1 MKKRLKVMSVCATAL
16 LALSPVVAPFANVAH
31 ADSSDAS
38 YDPNTGHKTEDVTIG
53 DPHFDK
59 DSSHFKN
66 DNDKTD
72 DTKPEDK
79 VYSVDVSATTGKA
92 GTPIFVPSAKLSDV
106 HLDNT
111 DFKAVRFNP
120 LVNIYKNKADAEG
133 VVKKGIADPAKTVK
147 NTDKLEAGTTYYEVA
162 YLVLAA
168 PKSNT
173 EYKINNGIST
183 KTYMSD
189 ENKNVTIPVV
199 YALDVQKSD
208 DSDNTKT
215 DDNTKADGP
224 LTSDQLMEPY
234 YKQDSTVLKKDQ
246 TLLRVTKNDPV
257 INVYAGTKV
266 RTVTHHRFTDMKTNY
281 GKITKIDHVSLYPTF
296 DDGKPDW
303 DHILDDNDVLKS
315 GQNYVAEIGVRVN
328 DLTKNKEYGA
338 WGREYLQHLSNDIT
352 FNDIGNTE
360 EDLDNTPAVLI
371 PVHVVAN
378 GTAVADKG
386 NGIIG
391 DKDGTKTDDS
401 NNSSSDN
408 KNTSKTDDSNDSK
421 KNNNNSSSNQ
431 NNNSSSDNNTI
442 NVPTTPTNTEGVP
455 FFANAQNIAY
465 ANNQTINAPTNIKN
479 PSDPTGAGVL
489 APTSVKN
496 IVAMLNSMGLKAYGS
511 SASGEDILEPASE
524 ESVTKQLK
532 AAGIQPAVDGSVVL
546 PTSGFTYVWT
556 ATNPKNKRT
565 ATLNVFFKATDST
578 YTAYPLIK
586 FGELNVMQGFND
598 FNQKPV
604 ALVNLND
611 KNWRADVLKQFSA
624 VESTVNPTKIELQ
637 DADLTVT
644 NMDINHTGIY
654 PATLKVTNKDGRS
667 TYLTFNIGV
676 QGNEKDETTTKIAVN
691 KDDRAARSIKVYSI
705 DNKKATPIKGE
716 TLPINSS
723 VTVYNDHQTVDGVRY
738 ARLVVPGTER
748 EKTNQ
753 WVRTDQLSDM
763 PQKAEEQGTTKELMH
778 AAYLYNSQGKRVGK
792 TVLRSYSFISVI
804 YRRVKIGNKLFY
816 KIANSDN
823 YVKAYNI
830 DPMYR
835 KVTSNAYLYNY
846 SGHIKTRKH
855 VKKVKGKKRTVRV
868 RLYYS
873 AKAAQNVVKT
883 YGGTITRKVTIGK
896 KRVERKLYRIGKDQY
911 LLASKLEKIQTS
923 ADNESSTKTNAPAD
937 NADQSSPDNTLAS
950 NSNGTSGNTGIF
962 SANSTD
968 GGEDDE

>member
-16 LALSPVVAPFANVAH
+16 LALSPVVAPLANVAH
-31 ADSSDAS
+31 ADSSESS
-38 YDPNTGHKTEDVTIG
+38 YDPNTGHKTEGVTIG
-53 DPHFDK
+53 DPDFDK
-59 DSSHFKN
+59 DSSHFK
-66 DNDKTD
+66 DNNNKTD

-133 VVKKGIADPAKTVK
+133 VVKKGEADPTKTVK
-147 NTDKLEAGTTYYEVA
+147 NTDKLEAGSTYYEVA

-208 DSDNTKT
+208 DSNSSKT
-215 DDNTKADGP
+215 DDNSQKKDDNIKADGP
-224 LTSDQLMEPY
+224 LTSDQLMEPFY
-234 YKQDSTVLKKDQ
+234 SRDNEKGGTDTKVIHLKKDKPYITAKDGITVDKLEEQ
-246 TLLRVTKNDPV
+246 RLTDVTSNHGDVDNPKIVAIYPV
-257 INVYAGTKV
+257 LDN
-266 RTVTHHRFTDMKTNY
+266 
-281 GKITKIDHVSLYPTF
+281 
-296 DDGKPDW
+296 GKPDW
-303 DHILDDNDVLKS
+303 AHQLGDSDHLKK
-315 GQNYVAEIGVRVN
+315 GTTYVAQISADIDNLKDGW
-328 DLTKNKEYGA
+328 YGA
-338 WGREYLQHLSNDIT
+338 WESDGGNLNWVSDPNSET
-352 FNDIGNTE
+352 FTPSLLLPVRFSGSVS
-360 EDLDNTPAVLI
+360 DNT
-371 PVHVVAN
+371 N
-378 GTAVADKG
+378 
-386 NGIIG
+386 
-391 DKDGTKTDDS
+391 TDDS
-401 NNSSSDN
+401 NNSSSN
-408 KNTSKTDDSNDSK
+408 NNNASKTDDNNDSK
-421 KNNNNSSSNQ
+421 KDNNNSSSNQ

-763 PQKAEEQGTTKELMH
+763 PQKAEEQGTVKELMH

-792 TVLRSYSFISVI
+792 TVLRSYSFLPVI

-873 AKAAQNVVKT
+873 AKSAQNVVKT
-883 YGGTITRKVTIGK
+883 YGGAITRKVTIGK

>member
-1 MKKRLKVMSVCATAL
+1 MSVCATAL
-16 LALSPVVAPFANVAH
+16 LALSPVVAPLANVAH
-31 ADSSDAS
+31 ADTSDAS

-59 DSSHFKN
+59 DSSHFKD

-120 LVNIYKNKADAEG
+120 LVNIYKNKADAED
-133 VVKKGIADPAKTVK
+133 VVKKGEADPTKTVK
-147 NTDKLEAGTTYYEVA
+147 NTDKLEAGNTYYEVA

-208 DSDNTKT
+208 TSDSSKTDDNSQKKDDNTKT
-215 DDNTKADGP
+215 DDNN
-224 LTSDQLMEPY
+224 DQ
-234 YKQDSTVLKKDQ
+234 KKDDNNSS
-246 TLLRVTKNDPV
+246 K
-257 INVYAGTKV
+257 
-266 RTVTHHRFTDMKTNY
+266 
-281 GKITKIDHVSLYPTF
+281 S
-296 DDGKPDW
+296 
-303 DHILDDNDVLKS
+303 DDN
-315 GQNYVAEIGVRVN
+315 
-328 DLTKNKEYGA
+328 
-338 WGREYLQHLSNDIT
+338 
-352 FNDIGNTE
+352 
-360 EDLDNTPAVLI
+360 
-371 PVHVVAN
+371 
-378 GTAVADKG
+378 
-386 NGIIG
+386 
-391 DKDGTKTDDS
+391 TKTDNNTDQKKDDNSDS
-401 NNSSSDN
+401 KKDDNNS
-408 KNTSKTDDSNDSK
+408 SKTDDNNDSK
-421 KNNNNSSSNQ
+421 KDNNNSSSNQ

-524 ESVTKQLK
+524 ESVIKQLK

-565 ATLNVFFKATDST
+565 ATLNIFFKATDST

-763 PQKAEEQGTTKELMH
+763 PQKAEEQGTVKELMH

-792 TVLRSYSFISVI
+792 TVLRSYSFLSVI

>member
-16 LALSPVVAPFANVAH
+16 LALSPVVAPLANVAH

-38 YDPNTGHKTEDVTIG
+38 YDPDTGHKTEDVTIG

-59 DSSHFKN
+59 DSSHFKD

-133 VVKKGIADPAKTVK
+133 VVKKGEADPTKTIK
-147 NTDKLEAGTTYYEVA
+147 NTDKLEAGSTYYEVA

-208 DSDNTKT
+208 TSDSSKTDDNSQKKDDNTKT
-215 DDNTKADGP
+215 DDNT
-224 LTSDQLMEPY
+224 DQ
-234 YKQDSTVLKKDQ
+234 KKD
-246 TLLRVTKNDPV
+246 D
-257 INVYAGTKV
+257 
-266 RTVTHHRFTDMKTNY
+266 
-281 GKITKIDHVSLYPTF
+281 
-296 DDGKPDW
+296 
-303 DHILDDNDVLKS
+303 
-315 GQNYVAEIGVRVN
+315 
-328 DLTKNKEYGA
+328 
-338 WGREYLQHLSNDIT
+338 
-352 FNDIGNTE
+352 
-360 EDLDNTPAVLI
+360 
-371 PVHVVAN
+371 
-378 GTAVADKG
+378 
-386 NGIIG
+386 
-391 DKDGTKTDDS
+391 
-401 NNSSSDN
+401 NNSSKSDN
-408 KNTSKTDDSNDSK
+408 NTKTNNNTDQKKDDNSDSK
-421 KNNNNSSSNQ
+421 KDNNNSSSNQ

-524 ESVTKQLK
+524 ESVIKQLK

-565 ATLNVFFKATDST
+565 ATLNIFFKATDST

-691 KDDRAARSIKVYSI
+691 KDDRAARSIKVYAI

-763 PQKAEEQGTTKELMH
+763 PQKAEEQGTIKELMH

-792 TVLRSYSFISVI
+792 TVLRSYSFLSVI

-883 YGGTITRKVTIGK
+883 YGGAITRKVTIGK

>member
-59 DSSHFKN
+59 DSSHFKD

-72 DTKPEDK
+72 DTKPDDK

-111 DFKAVRFNP
+111 NFKAVRFNP
-120 LVNIYKNKADAEG
+120 LVNIYKNKADAED
-133 VVKKGIADPAKTVK
+133 VVKKGQADPTKTVK
-147 NTDKLEAGTTYYEVA
+147 NTDKLEAGSTYYEVA

-208 DSDNTKT
+208 TSDNTKT
-215 DDNTKADGP
+215 DDNAKTDGP
-224 LTSDQLMEPY
+224 LTSDQLMKPFYSRDGNGKVIHLKKNNPY
-234 YKQDSTVLKKDQ
+234 ITAKDGSTVSDLKDQ
-246 TLLRVTKNDPV
+246 
-257 INVYAGTKV
+257 
-266 RTVTHHRFTDMKTNY
+266 RFTDVESNY
-281 GKITKIDHVSLYPTF
+281 GDVVGAKLVNIYPTL
-296 DDGKPDW
+296 DNGKPDW
-303 DHILDDNDVLKS
+303 ANPLKNGDKLKKGTHYIARIEANIENLNGDSYACWASDDGDDLRSHSTVS
-315 GQNYVAEIGVRVN
+315 GDDMNPSLLLPVRFSGSV
-328 DLTKNKEYGA
+328 
-338 WGREYLQHLSNDIT
+338 S
-352 FNDIGNTE
+352 
-360 EDLDNTPAVLI
+360 DNT
-371 PVHVVAN
+371 N
-378 GTAVADKG
+378 
-386 NGIIG
+386 
-391 DKDGTKTDDS
+391 TDDH

-408 KNTSKTDDSNDSK
+408 KNTSKTDDSKDSK

-565 ATLNVFFKATDST
+565 ATLNIFFKATDST

-763 PQKAEEQGTTKELMH
+763 PQKAEEQGTIKELMH

-792 TVLRSYSFISVI
+792 TVLRSYSFLSVI

-816 KIANSDN
+816 KIANSEN

>member
-16 LALSPVVAPFANVAH
+16 LALSPVVAPLANVAH
-31 ADSSDAS
+31 ADSSESS
-38 YDPNTGHKTEDVTIG
+38 YDPNTGHKTEGVTIG
-53 DPHFDK
+53 DPNFDK
-59 DSSHFKN
+59 DSSHFKD

-92 GTPIFVPSAKLSDV
+92 GTPIFVPSARLSDV

-120 LVNIYKNKADAEG
+120 LVNIYKNKADAED
-133 VVKKGIADPAKTVK
+133 VVKKGQADATKTVK
-147 NTDKLEAGTTYYEVA
+147 NTDKLEAGSTYYEVA

-208 DSDNTKT
+208 TSDSSKTDDSSQKKDDNTKT
-215 DDNTKADGP
+215 DNNN
-224 LTSDQLMEPY
+224 DQ
-234 YKQDSTVLKKDQ
+234 KKD
-246 TLLRVTKNDPV
+246 D
-257 INVYAGTKV
+257 
-266 RTVTHHRFTDMKTNY
+266 
-281 GKITKIDHVSLYPTF
+281 
-296 DDGKPDW
+296 
-303 DHILDDNDVLKS
+303 
-315 GQNYVAEIGVRVN
+315 
-328 DLTKNKEYGA
+328 
-338 WGREYLQHLSNDIT
+338 
-352 FNDIGNTE
+352 
-360 EDLDNTPAVLI
+360 
-371 PVHVVAN
+371 
-378 GTAVADKG
+378 
-386 NGIIG
+386 
-391 DKDGTKTDDS
+391 
-401 NNSSSDN
+401 NNS
-408 KNTSKTDDSNDSK
+408 SKTDDNNDSK
-421 KNNNNSSSNQ
+421 KDNSNSSNNQ

-524 ESVTKQLK
+524 ESVIKQLK

-565 ATLNVFFKATDST
+565 ATLNIFFKATDST

-676 QGNEKDETTTKIAVN
+676 QGNEKDETMTKIAVN

-763 PQKAEEQGTTKELMH
+763 PQKAEEQGTVKELMH